1 MSPVTRAEYD
11 TATRSGCFVCRI
23 VEGRPLFANPRIVH
37 EDSQAIAFLNQF
49 PSQEGYTIVC
59 PKRHAERFET
69 DLSEHEWSHLQKVVR
84 DIARAVAEATGAIRM
99 YIASL
104 GSPERNA
111 HIHLHVCPCPPG
123 TPFEQ
128 QQFVAM
134 FGHREISAERLDEL
148 AESIRQN
155 LRLADI

>member
-1 MSPVTRAEYD
+1 VYD
-11 TATRSGCFVCRI
+11 DAQVIGS
-23 VEGRPLFANPRIVH
+23 
-37 EDSQAIAFLNQF
+37 LNQF

-69 DLSEHEWSHLQKVVR
+69 DLSDQEWSHLQSVAR
-84 DIARAVAEATGAIRM
+84 QIAQAVAEATDAIRM
-99 YIASL
+99 YMASL
-104 GSPERNA
+104 GSPERNPHV
-111 HIHLHVCPCPPG
+111 HIHVCPCPRG

-134 FGHREISAERLDEL
+134 LGHRELSDERLDEL

-155 LRLADI
+155 LRSADR